1 MPLTEDKPAAPAEK
15 RRRKSKIERTGMA
28 DQKSSYTYEE
38 LLECSHGRMFGPGNA
53 QLPLPPML
61 MISRITHISDK
72 GGDHDKGLIRA
83 EFDITPDLWFFPC
96 HFEGDP
102 IMPGCLGLDGAWQL
116 LGFFLGWIGGQ
127 GKGRAL
133 GVGEVKFSAMVTP
146 AVKKIEYIIQLK
158 RVINRKL
165 VLGVADCTIL
175 ADGELAY
182 TITDMK
188 VGLQTAEQPA

>member
-1 MPLTEDKPAAPAEK
+1 LPLTEDKPAAPAEK

-28 DQKSSYTYEE
+28 DQKPSYTYEE

>member
-1 MPLTEDKPAAPAEK
+1 
-15 RRRKSKIERTGMA
+15 MA
-28 DQKSSYTYEE
+28 NQKSSYSFED

-61 MISRITHISDK
+61 MIDRILEISDK
-72 GGDHDKGLIRA
+72 GGAHDKGLIRA
-83 EFDITPDLWFFPC
+83 EYDITPDRWFFPC

-146 AVKKIEYIIQLK
+146 ANKKIEYNIQLK
-158 RVINRKL
+158 RVINRRL

-175 ADGELAY
+175 ADGERAY
-182 TITDMK
+182 TISDMR
-188 VGLQTAEQPA
+188 VGLQTENQSA

>member
-1 MPLTEDKPAAPAEK
+1 MAE
-15 RRRKSKIERTGMA
+15 
-28 DQKSSYTYEE
+28 QKSNYSLEE

-72 GGDHDKGLIRA
+72 GGDHDKGLIKA
-83 EFDITPDLWFFPC
+83 EFDIHPDLWFFPC

-116 LGFFLGWIGGQ
+116 LGFFLGWIGGK

-146 AVKKIEYIIQLK
+146 AVKKIEYNIHLK
-158 RVINRKL
+158 RVINRRL

-175 ADGELAY
+175 ADGEIAY

-188 VGLQTAEQPA
+188 VGLQTEEQSA

>member
-1 MPLTEDKPAAPAEK
+1 MAE
-15 RRRKSKIERTGMA
+15 
-28 DQKSSYTYEE
+28 QKSSYTLDE

-61 MISRITHISDK
+61 MISRILEISDK
-72 GGDHDKGLIRA
+72 GGEHDKGLIRA

-116 LGFFLGWIGGQ
+116 LGFFLGWIQGK

-133 GVGEVKFSAMVTP
+133 GVGEVKFSSMVTP
-146 AVKKIEYIIQLK
+146 ANKKITYNIQLK
-158 RVINRKL
+158 RVINRRL
-165 VLGVADCTIL
+165 VLGVADCTIY
-175 ADGELAY
+175 ADDELAY
-182 TITDMK
+182 TITDMR
-188 VGLQTAEQPA
+188 VGLQTEEKPAE

>member
-28 DQKSSYTYEE
+28 DQKPSYTYEE